1 MGACS
6 QIFNFAFWGIYAAT
20 DIAEA
25 EQGRVAKGEPMA
37 KLHILPNEGRGTED
51 YSRTSEEK
59 RADYSARYDDQ
70 VPLCQRGI

>member
-25 EQGRVAKGEPMA
+25 EQGRVAVGKPIA
-37 KLHILPNEGRGTED
+37 NSHFVVKLED
-51 YSRTSEEK
+51 
-59 RADYSARYDDQ
+59 
-70 VPLCQRGI
+70 LQRRD